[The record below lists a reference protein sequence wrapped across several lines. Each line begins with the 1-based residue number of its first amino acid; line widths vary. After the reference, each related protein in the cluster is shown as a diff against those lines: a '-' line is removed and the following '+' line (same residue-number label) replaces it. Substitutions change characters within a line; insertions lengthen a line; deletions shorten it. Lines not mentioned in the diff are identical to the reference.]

1 MNSLFILKEVKMD
14 IVNLYPIKRIKK
26 KRNLN
31 DLDPK
36 LNFTQN
42 IIEILKT
49 SKISIKPYNNK
60 TVNRIY
66 LSRVNALKWV
76 LEQSNDNN
84 NLDKLQK
91 IILSK
96 IQQLKKEKKKAT
108 YRIETIRIIEE
119 IDNLEFC
126 LNAIVQ
132 DINKISSGK

>member
-60 TVNRIY
+60 TVHRIY

>member
-1 MNSLFILKEVKMD
+1 MNRL
-14 IVNLYPIKRIKK
+14 
-26 KRNLN
+26 
-31 DLDPK
+31 
-36 LNFTQN
+36 
-42 IIEILKT
+42 
-49 SKISIKPYNNK
+49 
-60 TVNRIY
+60 Y

-84 NLDKLQK
+84 DLDNLKK
-91 IILSK
+91 IILIK
-96 IQQLKKEKKKAT
+96 IQKLKKEKKKVT